1 MHFRS
6 LRSRPAGER
15 TEFEGPPCFEG
26 EKGTHE
32 GKGQENGR
40 TEMTKRGKKI
50 PPRPRNRFVI
60 TALDE
65 GVVKVSR
72 MRRGTA
78 HVACPLA
85 SFPVD

>member
-1 MHFRS
+1 
-6 LRSRPAGER
+6 LRDHSASKGKEW
-15 TEFEGPPCFEG
+15 

-40 TEMTKRGKKI
+40 KEMKKRGKKI
-50 PPRPRNRFVI
+50 PPNRFLI

-65 GVVKVSR
+65 GVVKVSN

-78 HVACPLA
+78 HARLISC
-85 SFPVD
+85 